1 MKISWTSINFKAN
14 KIIKPQAEY
23 INKVLC
29 SSKNVDIIC
38 HEDTDRD
45 SADSA
50 VSIFNYL
57 KQKGVNSRIIISQD
71 LKNLNLD
78 KSNCNFINT
87 KELKEDEPTGDT
99 AICVDFSSSERVNQ
113 KTLNYLRK
121 VPKLLC
127 IDHHK
132 GVNLVNHDYTY
143 ISDSLDENNNSEN
156 R

>member
-87 KELKEDEPTGDT
+87 
-99 AICVDFSSSERVNQ
+99 
-113 KTLNYLRK
+113 
-121 VPKLLC
+121 
-127 IDHHK
+127 
-132 GVNLVNHDYTY
+132 
-143 ISDSLDENNNSEN
+143 
-156 R
+156 